1 MSMVTKCPS
10 CGTVYRVTMQQLHA
24 QHGSVRCGR
33 CATVFDGFNKLT
45 TIPDETVSGSQP
57 QPLAASVR
65 SEPVT
70 VEVPVQPQ
78 IESVPAPVAAAETPH
93 APTPH
98 EPAAPAPPR
107 ANDIFELPPA
117 FIADP
122 FAAEPLPQR
131 RGGSWTFG
139 ILLLLAALAAQAAYF
154 YRSDIAASAPEARP
168 YLARM
173 CEYLRCA
180 VALPQRPRMISI
192 EASDM
197 QATNP
202 ANPGLIVLTAT
213 LRNQATIELGYPAL
227 DVVLTNSKEHTVARR
242 IFLPSEYIDAGK
254 GARAG
259 IPPNAEITVRLDLD
273 SGDLGAAG
281 FRLDLLAAPQRMTQ
295 IP

>member
-1 MSMVTKCPS
+1 MSMVTRCPS
-10 CGTVYRVTMQQLHA
+10 CGTTYRVTPQHLQA
-24 QHGSVRCGR
+24 QHGKVRCGR
-33 CATVFDGFNKLT
+33 CATVFDGFNTLA
-45 TIPDETVSGSQP
+45 TIPDEPVPGAEQP
-57 QPLAASVR
+57 PAAGAR
-65 SEPVT
+65 GEPAAADA
-70 VEVPVQPQ
+70 PAQPQ
-78 IESVPAPVAAAETPH
+78 IESGPAPAAVAEALH
-93 APTPH
+93 APTPP
-98 EPAAPAPPR
+98 EPAAPAPEREIALP
-107 ANDIFELPPA
+107 EPLPPYFA
-117 FIADP
+117 EP

-131 RGGSWTFG
+131 RGGGWAFG

-154 YRSDIAASAPEARP
+154 YRNDISASAPEARP

-173 CEYLRCA
+173 CEYLRCT

-213 LRNQATIELGYPAL
+213 LRNQAAIELGYPAL
-227 DVVLTNSKEHTVARR
+227 DVVLTNSKDHTVARR

-281 FRLDLLAAPQRMTQ
+281 FRLDLLAAPQRMTVT
-295 IP
+295 P

>member
-1 MSMVTKCPS
+1 MSMVTQCPS
-10 CGTVYRVTMQQLHA
+10 CSTTYRVTPQQLQA
-24 QHGSVRCGR
+24 QHGKVRCGR
-33 CATVFDGFNKLT
+33 CATVFDGFNTLA
-45 TIPDETVSGSQP
+45 TIPDASVSDAEP
-57 QPLAASVR
+57 QQAASAS
-65 SEPVT
+65 SEPAT
-70 VEVPVQPQ
+70 VEVSTQPQ
-78 IESVPAPVAAAETPH
+78 IESGPASAAAVETSH

-98 EPAAPAPPR
+98 EPVAPAPPR
-107 ANDIFELPPA
+107 E
-117 FIADP
+117 IAIP
-122 FAAEPLPQR
+122 EPLSPYFAESFTAEPLPQR
-131 RGGSWTFG
+131 RGGGWTFG

-173 CEYLRCA
+173 CEYLRCT
-180 VALPQRPRMISI
+180 VALPQRPRLISI

-242 IFLPSEYIDAGK
+242 IFLPSEYVDAGK

-281 FRLDLLAAPQRMTQ
+281 FRLDLLAAPQRMTET
-295 IP
+295 P

>member
-1 MSMVTKCPS
+1 MSMVTRCPS
-10 CGTVYRVTMQQLHA
+10 CGTTYRVTPQQLQA
-24 QHGSVRCGR
+24 QHGKVRCGR
-33 CATVFDGFNKLT
+33 CAAVFDGFNTLT
-45 TIPDETVSGSQP
+45 TIPDEPVPGAEP
-57 QPLAASVR
+57 PLAAAD
-65 SEPVT
+65 
-70 VEVPVQPQ
+70 
-78 IESVPAPVAAAETPH
+78 VPAPPPIESRPAPAAEALH
-93 APTPH
+93 APTPP
-98 EPAAPAPPR
+98 EPAAPAPEREIALP
-107 ANDIFELPPA
+107 EPLPPY
-117 FIADP
+117 FTEP

-131 RGGSWTFG
+131 RGGGWAFG

-154 YRSDIAASAPEARP
+154 YRNDISASAPEARP

-173 CEYLRCA
+173 CEYLRCT

-213 LRNQATIELGYPAL
+213 LRNQAAVELGYPAL
-227 DVVLTNSKEHTVARR
+227 DVVLTNSKDHTVARR

-254 GARAG
+254 GVRAG

-281 FRLDLLAAPQRMTQ
+281 FRLDLLAAPQRMTEA
-295 IP
+295 P